1 MYFCTDFKDTVICS
15 KMQRKTLVRLLSVL
29 LFIGSF
35 SAIAQEEHGMEV
47 KEVAP
52 GETGS
57 KTKKEEIKEFI
68 NHHLLDSHDFNLLG
82 STDEETGV
90 THHYGFPLP
99 VIIWDGGLNTFM
111 SSEFHHG
118 ESVAESNGNYY
129 KLYHS
134 KIYKTDAEGTI
145 NYDEKHHP
153 TNVRPLDFS
162 ITKSVVMMLV
172 VGLLLIWL
180 FRSLAKSYA
189 KNGSLPK
196 GVGRFFEPIVLYI
209 RDDIAIANIGEKK
222 YKKYLPF
229 LLTTF
234 FFIWFLNMFGL
245 TPLGVNVTGNIAVT
259 TGLAVV
265 VFLITT
271 FTGTKDYWKHIF
283 DPLGDGMPW
292 AGKIFIYII
301 LVPIEI
307 LGLFIKPFA
316 LLIRL
321 YANMTA
327 GHVVLMSLIGLIFI
341 FKSWIGGPL
350 SFGLS
355 FAISLIELLV
365 ALLQAYIFTMLAA
378 LYFGFASE
386 THAEHEAH
394 EGEIQHL

>member
-1 MYFCTDFKDTVICS
+1 
-15 KMQRKTLVRLLSVL
+15 
-29 LFIGSF
+29 
-35 SAIAQEEHGMEV
+35 
-47 KEVAP
+47 
-52 GETGS
+52 
-57 KTKKEEIKEFI
+57 
-68 NHHLLDSHDFNLLG
+68 
-82 STDEETGV
+82 
-90 THHYGFPLP
+90 
-99 VIIWDGGLNTFM
+99 
-111 SSEFHHG
+111 
-118 ESVAESNGNYY
+118 
-129 KLYHS
+129 
-134 KIYKTDAEGTI
+134 
-145 NYDEKHHP
+145 
-153 TNVRPLDFS
+153 
-162 ITKSVVMMLV
+162 MMLLT
-172 VGLLLIWL
+172 GLLLIWL

-189 KNGSLPK
+189 KNGSIPR
-196 GVGRFFEPIVLYI
+196 GIGRFFEPIVLYI
-209 RDDIAIANIGEKK
+209 RDDIAIANIGENK
-222 YKKYLPF
+222 YKKYMPF
-229 LLTTF
+229 LLTVF

-259 TGLAVV
+259 TALAII

-292 AGKIFIYII
+292 AGKILIYII

>member
-1 MYFCTDFKDTVICS
+1 
-15 KMQRKTLVRLLSVL
+15 MQRKTYVGLLSIL
-29 LFIGSF
+29 MGLFTFTSSF
-35 SAIAQEEHGMEV
+35 ASDPSQGGETQADRK
-47 KEVAP
+47 KEV
-52 GETGS
+52 
-57 KTKKEEIKEFI
+57 KEFI
-68 NHHLLDSHDFNLLG
+68 NHHLQDSHDFNIY
-82 STDEETGV
+82 SYTDDHGDL
-90 THHYGFPLP
+90 HHVGFPLP
-99 VIIWDGGLNTFM
+99 VILVDDGLQIF
-111 SSEFHHG
+111 SSAEFHHG
-118 ESVAESNGNYY
+118 EEVVESNGNHYR
-129 KLYHS
+129 LYHS
-134 KIYKTDAEGTI
+134 KIYKTDADGTLHYEEGHG
-145 NYDEKHHP
+145 DHP
-153 TNVRPLDFS
+153 TNVRPLDLS
-162 ITKSVVMMLV
+162 ITKSVVMMIV
-172 VGLLLIWL
+172 TGLLLLWL
-180 FRSLAKSYA
+180 FRGLARSYQ
-189 KNGSLPK
+189 KNEGIAQ
-196 GVGRFFEPIVLYI
+196 GAGRFFEPIVIYI

-222 YKKYLPF
+222 YQRYMPF

-259 TGLAVV
+259 TALAIL
-265 VFLITT
+265 VFLLTN
-271 FTGTKDYWKHIF
+271 FTGTKDYWLHIF

-292 AGKIFIYII
+292 IGKIFIYII

-327 GHVVLMSLIGLIFI
+327 GHVVLMSLIGLIYI

-355 FAISLIELLV
+355 FAISMIEVLV

-386 THAEHEAH
+386 THEHAEEH

>member
-1 MYFCTDFKDTVICS
+1 M
-15 KMQRKTLVRLLSVL
+15 RKNTLVKLLSVL
-29 LFIGSF
+29 LLAVSF
-35 SAIAQEEHGMEV
+35 SATAT
-47 KEVAP
+47 AP
-52 GETGS
+52 KSDGDAPKDT
-57 KTKKEEIKEFI
+57 KTEIKEYI
-68 NHHLLDSHDFNLLG
+68 QHHLLDSHDFTLFA
-82 STDEETGV
+82 STDEATGEV
-90 THHYGFPLP
+90 HHYGFPLP
-99 VIIWDGGLNTFM
+99 VIIWDDGLHVF
-111 SSEFHHG
+111 SSSKFHHG
-118 ESVAESNGNYY
+118 ETVAESKGNYY
-129 KLYHS
+129 TLYHS
-134 KIYKTDAEGTI
+134 KIYKTDASGTL
-145 NYDEKHHP
+145 NFDEEHGDHP
-153 TNVRPLDFS
+153 TNERIQLDFS
-162 ITKSVVMMLV
+162 ITKSVLMMLV
-172 VGLLLIWL
+172 TGLLLIWL

-189 KNGSLPK
+189 KNGSIPA
-196 GVGRFFEPIVLYI
+196 GIGRFFEPIVLYI

-222 YKKYLPF
+222 YKRYMPF
-229 LLTTF
+229 LLTVF

-259 TGLAVV
+259 TALALI
-265 VFLITT
+265 VFLLTN

-292 AGKIFIYII
+292 IGKIFIYII

-355 FAISLIELLV
+355 FAISLIEVLV

-378 LYFGFASE
+378 LYFGFA
-386 THAEHEAH
+386 AEEHDHGHEEH
-394 EGEIQHL
+394 EGELQHL